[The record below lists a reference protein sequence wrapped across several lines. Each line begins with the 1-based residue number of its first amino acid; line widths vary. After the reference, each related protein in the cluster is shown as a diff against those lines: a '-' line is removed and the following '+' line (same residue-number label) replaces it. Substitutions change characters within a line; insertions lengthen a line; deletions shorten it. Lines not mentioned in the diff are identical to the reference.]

1 MHVHVEYGKCQ
12 ISPKHCCVIQPKS
25 DRGILVKMIII
36 IMFRFKKKCYLGL
49 CRMCLIKVRQA
60 F

>member
-25 DRGILVKMIII
+25 DRGILVKMIIYCHHYLDL
-36 IMFRFKKKCYLGL
+36 KKYVIYVCVE
-49 CRMCLIKVRQA
+49 CVS
-60 F
+60 